1 MTSFF
6 NLKKKSCLKVLKSSF
21 LMYLISQQNIGIQQI
36 FFFKIRQQNVRNS
49 SKNVRNYKNC
59 SIVIPHLK
67 KKSNFFKNLI
77 LEKIKEEDVLR
88 ERRNKVLNKKYETK
102 QSSISQTNKAYSLS
116 DNAISQ
122 FNQTSVNDDAKAAK
136 IAPLP
141 LPDLVDFKSYL
152 DAERKIDVTVTAI
165 ATPFAFWAQL
175 CQNQKD
181 LSKLLKEMN
190 NFYKTIDI
198 RLNFVI

>member
-1 MTSFF
+1 M
-6 NLKKKSCLKVLKSSF
+6 
-21 LMYLISQQNIGIQQI
+21 
-36 FFFKIRQQNVRNS
+36 
-49 SKNVRNYKNC
+49 
-59 SIVIPHLK
+59 
-67 KKSNFFKNLI
+67 
-77 LEKIKEEDVLR
+77 EKIKEEDVLR

-102 QSSISQTNKAYSLS
+102 QSNISQTNKSYSLS

-122 FNQTSVNDDAKAAK
+122 FNQTSVNDDATAK
-136 IAPLP
+136 FAPLP

-152 DAERKIDVTVTAI
+152 DAERKIDVIVTAI